1 MDLYNSGLQ
10 DQIDALQKISDKWSE
25 INEKIVQGQ
34 NEEVASSILGSGWK
48 DKVLSGND
56 SDIFNMFSGM
66 YQNTANQL
74 KQYES
79 QAESTANIQSL
90 LESYVNSYRE
100 GTITYEQ
107 ALSGIN
113 GLLTQLNKEMS
124 AGTNLQNI
132 YDYLGTTNNVASN
145 ADAILAGIQ
154 QGLSNSATNLLKSLE
169 QYNKNSGMISEYTSS
184 WQQLTD
190 NVSSMLKVLREVRD
204 NQKDSYDYERDRDN
218 DNTRYGGGKDGS
230 PGTPGKGDY
239 VNSGPGVKLAT
250 SRKDGITRGLVGSAS
265 DADKEASMKL
275 LGLKK
280 LNPDELPAVLHMGE
294 AVFNQEQQ
302 QKLLE
307 NFRTAYG
314 TQLNIPDY
322 SSTLNNVKALD
333 RSVAPIINFY
343 DGITIEK
350 CDTPDEFAKGIMDG
364 KLALALGQRLGRR

>member
-10 DQIDALQKISDKWSE
+10 DQIDVLQKISDKWSE
-25 INEKIVQGQ
+25 INEKIIQRQ

-79 QAESTANIQSL
+79 QAESTGNIQSL

-124 AGTNLQNI
+124 AGANLQNI

-154 QGLSNSATNLLKSLE
+154 HGLSNSATKLLESLE

-184 WQQLTD
+184 WQKLTN
-190 NVSSMLKVLREVRD
+190 NVADMLEVLKEVRD
-204 NQKDSYDYERDRDN
+204 NFEDSYDYERDRDN

-250 SRKDGITRGLVGSAS
+250 SRKDGITRGLVGSTSAS
-265 DADKEASMKL
+265 DKEASMKL

-314 TQLNIPDY
+314 IQPNIPDY

-333 RSVAPIINFY
+333 RSATPTINFNG
-343 DGITIEK
+343 GITIEK

>member
-10 DQIDALQKISDKWSE
+10 DQIDALQKISNKWSE

-34 NEEVASSILGSGWK
+34 NEEVASSILDSGWK

-79 QAESTANIQSL
+79 QAESTGNIQSL

-124 AGTNLQNI
+124 AGANLQNI
-132 YDYLGTTNNVASN
+132 YDYLGTTNNDASN

-154 QGLSNSATNLLKSLE
+154 QGLSNSATELLKSLE

-184 WQQLTD
+184 WQQLTN
-190 NVSSMLKVLREVRD
+190 NVADMLEVLKQVRD
-204 NQKDSYDYERDRDN
+204 NQKDSYDRDDDDDEPYDKSR
-218 DNTRYGGGKDGS
+218 
-230 PGTPGKGDY
+230 GKGWGTGD
-239 VNSGPGVKLAT
+239 VNNGPGVYA
-250 SRKDGITRGLVGSAS
+250 DGIKNGLVGKSTDS
-265 DADKEASMKL
+265 EREKM
-275 LGLKK
+275 LKHLATNNLK
-280 LNPDELPAVLHMGE
+280 PGEVPILAHEGE
-294 AVFNQEQQ
+294 AIFNDEQQ
-302 QKLLE
+302 NNLLR
-307 NFRTAYG
+307 NLASAYSFKPI
-314 TQLNIPDY
+314 IPDY
-322 SSTLNNVKALD
+322 SKTLANVNMSS
-333 RSVAPIINFY
+333 RSEPIVASIQYGDLSFPNVRNVDDAI
-343 DGITIEK
+343 G
-350 CDTPDEFAKGIMDG
+350 EFAKLTDQ
-364 KLALALGQRLGRR
+364 ALRQVISKHKK

>member
-1 MDLYNSGLQ
+1 MDLYNFGLQ

-34 NEEVASSILGSGWK
+34 NEAKADDILGAGWK
-48 DKVLSGND
+48 DKILSGNQ
-56 SDIFNMFSGM
+56 DIFNVFSGM

-79 QAESTANIQSL
+79 QAESTANTQSL

-184 WQQLTD
+184 WQKLTN
-190 NVSSMLKVLREVRD
+190 NVADMLEVLKEVRD
-204 NQKDSYDYERDRDN
+204 NFEDSYDYERDRDY

-250 SRKDGITRGLVGSAS
+250 SRKDGITRGLVGSTS
-265 DADKEASMKL
+265 DSDKEASMKL

-294 AVFNQEQQ
+294 AVFNHEQQ

-307 NFRTAYG
+307 NFRAAYG
-314 TQLNIPDY
+314 IQSNIPDY
-322 SSTLNNVKALD
+322 SKTLANVNMSS
-333 RSVAPIINFY
+333 RSEPIVANIQYGDLSFPNVRNVDDAI
-343 DGITIEK
+343 G
-350 CDTPDEFAKGIMDG
+350 EFAKLTDQ
-364 KLALALGQRLGRR
+364 ALRQVVSKFK